1 MTNYKQ
7 HIYSIDTELHE
18 RLHIVWL
25 GYFYELYVQPDTLY
39 GIMWIFSPLNDLQII
54 KNNLIWSK
62 KIPAKFRFHC
72 SRCNHIWTSK
82 KGSINIFIGH
92 HPLNRIIN
100 QSGYIINIYEFLFSL
115 DQQKCIQCNSNN
127 LISGSTYPHEVIK
140 VLTYVR
146 NHITIRPIYFNA
158 PQYGYQIEFLKTL
171 FTSNQQRSENKETI
185 VFIDSQ
191 IRSNDNSETFKEIY
205 PMETDK
211 FINSL
216 KQPSENS
223 KSIKSPKNDPLNEE
237 SVNYNQ
243 KRNNSTEN
251 QSHPS
256 TNTEEKSSEQLTQ
269 DNNEEVIMTGN
280 KLNNMTKNDADPLLK
295 KETVSLKFP
304 PEPTQIE
311 STTFN
316 KLKQFGNHKIHKKK
330 MSIRTS
336 RYI

>member
-1 MTNYKQ
+1 
-7 HIYSIDTELHE
+7 
-18 RLHIVWL
+18 
-25 GYFYELYVQPDTLY
+25 
-39 GIMWIFSPLNDLQII
+39 
-54 KNNLIWSK
+54 
-62 KIPAKFRFHC
+62 
-72 SRCNHIWTSK
+72 
-82 KGSINIFIGH
+82 
-92 HPLNRIIN
+92 
-100 QSGYIINIYEFLFSL
+100 
-115 DQQKCIQCNSNN
+115 
-127 LISGSTYPHEVIK
+127 
-140 VLTYVR
+140 
-146 NHITIRPIYFNA
+146 
-158 PQYGYQIEFLKTL
+158 
-171 FTSNQQRSENKETI
+171 
-185 VFIDSQ
+185 
-191 IRSNDNSETFKEIY
+191 
-205 PMETDK
+205 METDK